1 MPPVDDETADLL
13 YNLFAGAEQA
23 EELKRDALDHLDGAA
38 HVLTDALISGGGQSL
53 KVRHILWSLYT
64 CSHLVPLGD
73 FCSGLDTA
81 VARAVAAAV
90 SARLLAGGDAEER
103 LGAILEA
110 AGEFADRVRMLPKM
124 MERGMGAAYPLPC
137 VSAAHLS
144 ALAEVRHQLEEN
156 PFDL

>member
-1 MPPVDDETADLL
+1 MPEIDDDTREIVKSLLANADE
-13 YNLFAGAEQA
+13 AVR
-23 EELKRDALDHLDGAA
+23 LKREALAKLDEAEPVLIAA
-38 HVLTDALISGGGQSL
+38 LCHNSGQSE
-53 KVRHILWSLYT
+53 KIRQILWSLYT

-90 SARLLAGGDAEER
+90 SARLLAAGEAEER

-110 AGEFADRVRMLPKM
+110 AGEFAHRDRMLPRM
-124 MERGMGAAYPLPC
+124 IERGMGAEYPLPC
-137 VSAAHLS
+137 SSAAHLN
-144 ALAEVRHQLEEN
+144 ALADAKHKLEEN